1 VAHRGSSKWQDSGF
15 WFRESGFESLP
26 PSMTTDPSKEGR
38 TLSAIVLAA
47 GEGSRMRSNRP
58 KPLHRLCGRPMV
70 LYVLDSLS
78 GLPLDRAVVVVGH
91 GAERVTKK
99 LSDSAAE
106 LPLEFVEQH
115 VQRGTGDAVAV
126 ALTTFPDDDID
137 DGGDVVVLPG
147 DTPLLR
153 RSTIESL
160 VEQHRA
166 VGAACTV
173 LTAIV
178 ADPAG
183 YGRVVRGR
191 DGRVERIVEHDDAD
205 DEERAI
211 AEINTSIYCFRRSL
225 LPPALRRIDPDNAQG
240 EYYLTDVVEVLA
252 ATGHPVGA
260 VVVDDER
267 ETVGVNDRIQ
277 LAAAEAELRR
287 RTNEAWLRAGV
298 TMVDP
303 ATTFVDVT
311 VQLAPD
317 VTLFPGVVLSG
328 STSIGEGT
336 EIGPGCNIVDCTI
349 GARAS
354 LHHTVARDAE
364 IGDDAVVGPF
374 AALGPGAVVASG
386 ARTGPHYAAP

>member
-1 VAHRGSSKWQDSGF
+1 
-15 WFRESGFESLP
+15 
-26 PSMTTDPSKEGR
+26 MTTDPSKDPR
-38 TLSAIVLAA
+38 TLAAIVLAA

-70 LYVLDSLS
+70 LYVLDSLN

-99 LSDSAAE
+99 LSDSADE
-106 LPLEFVEQH
+106 LPIEFVEQH

-126 ALTTFPDDDID
+126 ALTTFPDDDLD

-153 RSTIESL
+153 GSTTESL

-166 VGAACTV
+166 IGAACTV
-173 LTAIV
+173 LTAVI
-178 ADPAG
+178 ADPTG

-191 DGRVERIVEHDDAD
+191 DGRVERIVEHEDAD

-225 LPPALRRIDPDNAQG
+225 LAPALRRIDPDNAQG

-252 ATGHPVGA
+252 NAGHTVGA
-260 VVVDDER
+260 VVVDDQG
-267 ETVGVNDRIQ
+267 ETAGVNDRIQ

-303 ATTFVDVT
+303 RTTYVDATVR
-311 VQLAPD
+311 LAPD

-328 STSIGEGT
+328 STSVGEGT
-336 EIGPGCNIVDCTI
+336 EIGPGCNIVD
-349 GARAS
+349 
-354 LHHTVARDAE
+354 
-364 IGDDAVVGPF
+364 
-374 AALGPGAVVASG
+374 
-386 ARTGPHYAAP
+386 

>member
-1 VAHRGSSKWQDSGF
+1 
-15 WFRESGFESLP
+15 
-26 PSMTTDPSKEGR
+26 MTDRVPI
-38 TLSAIVLAA
+38 SAVVLAA

-58 KPLHRLCGRPMV
+58 KPLHLLCGRAMV
-70 LYVLDSLS
+70 LYVLDSVS

-99 LSDSAAE
+99 LSDSAAA
-106 LPLEFVEQH
+106 LPIEFVEQH
-115 VQRGTGDAVAV
+115 VQRGTGDALAV
-126 ALTTFPDDDID
+126 ALTAFPDDDFD
-137 DGGDVVVLPG
+137 AAGDGDVVVLPG

-153 RSTIESL
+153 PVTVEAL
-160 VEQHRA
+160 VLEHRA
-166 VGAACTV
+166 SGAACTI
-173 LTAIV
+173 LTAV
-178 ADPAG
+178 VDDPTG

-191 DGRVERIVEHDDAD
+191 DDRVQRIVEHDDAAE
-205 DEERAI
+205 DEREI

-225 LPPALRRIDPDNAQG
+225 LAPALRRIDPDNAHG

-252 ATGHPVGA
+252 GAGHRVGA
-260 VVVDDER
+260 VVVDDAT
-267 ETVGVNDRIQ
+267 ETVGVNDRVQ

-303 ATTFVDVT
+303 AITYVDADVR
-311 VQLAPD
+311 LAPD

-328 STSIGEGT
+328 STVIGEGT
-336 EIGPGCNIVDCTI
+336 EIGPGCRLVDCTV

-354 LHHTVARDAE
+354 LHHTVATDAE
-364 IGDDAVVGPF
+364 IGDGAVVGPF

-386 ARTGPHYAAP
+386 ARTGSHYAAP